1 MGSEIS
7 TTRLIGYGM
16 QAANYDKGC
25 LGQAMGYEL
34 RAMDFL
40 YETDYY
46 EGLLNV
52 SKVSIDFKSFGI
64 IA

>member
-34 RAMDFL
+34 RAMEFL
-40 YETDYY
+40 YVTGYY
-46 EGLLNV
+46 EARLNV
-52 SKVSIDFKSFGI
+52 RY
-64 IA
+64 IARGQ